1 MVEGASI
8 DKSGHPNDI
17 TGVMSEMSGF
27 DKAFQNAI
35 DYAKNHK
42 DTLVVATADHSTGG
56 LSIAKGKDYVWNPDA
71 IHKMKHSGS
80 YMTEQIAK
88 GKDPET
94 VINEGYGV
102 DFLKQLD
109 KVKEAAK
116 ELTDKAKDDDP
127 KLLKQQLNYKMQF
140 KTN

>member
-1 MVEGASI
+1 
-8 DKSGHPNDI
+8 
-17 TGVMSEMSGF
+17 MSEMSGF

-102 DFLKQLD
+102 DFLK
-109 KVKEAAK
+109 
-116 ELTDKAKDDDP
+116 T
-127 KLLKQQLNYKMQF
+127 
-140 KTN
+140 TR